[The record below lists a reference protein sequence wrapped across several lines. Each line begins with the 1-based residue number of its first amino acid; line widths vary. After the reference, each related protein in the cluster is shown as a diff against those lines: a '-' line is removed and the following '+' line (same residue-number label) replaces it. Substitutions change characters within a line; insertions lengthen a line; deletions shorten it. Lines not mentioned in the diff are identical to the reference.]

1 MKRLPLILGLIFI
14 SVTVHRVALFSGGG
28 FNGWAVALALAVGVF
43 LSAYFSE
50 MKTTSKPALVA
61 LVAFVLV
68 DGLFNVSE
76 VLKWSVEQGRWDF
89 AIKFSEETSVYI
101 YRFADPL
108 YGIFPTIAAAIL
120 GWLSK
125 AAEKLIVSRKGSWKD
140 RLLNGIVTWIVG
152 ETEENVTQVRKQDT
166 GNLPESTGNFSA
178 LPPWLPYTP
187 KNLKEFKY
195 MIDEGLIILPPGLTG
210 ADLEVNIP
218 SVGTDRTGRNWL
230 MAVNYRDL
238 EPAVPAAAPNGHKGA

>member
-1 MKRLPLILGLIFI
+1 MDAMKRLPLILGLIFI

-28 FNGWAVALALAVGVF
+28 FNGWAVALALAIGVF
-43 LSAYFSE
+43 LSAYFTE

-89 AIKFSEETSVYI
+89 ALKFSEQSSIYI

-108 YGIFPTIAAAIL
+108 YGIFPTLAAAML

-125 AAEKLIVSRKGSWKD
+125 AAEKLIVNRKANWKD
-140 RLLNGIVTWIVG
+140 RLLNGVTDWLLGDAQPTAQNDAKPAPAPAQITAQKTNKTGKINRVSKRDWRKAA
-152 ETEENVTQVRKQDT
+152 VTILRDNPDISGAQLGHKLGASARTGQNIISELEQAGIIHKNGNGWQVR
-166 GNLPESTGNFSA
+166 
-178 LPPWLPYTP
+178 
-187 KNLKEFKY
+187 
-195 MIDEGLIILPPGLTG
+195 
-210 ADLEVNIP
+210 
-218 SVGTDRTGRNWL
+218 
-230 MAVNYRDL
+230 
-238 EPAVPAAAPNGHKGA
+238 

>member
-1 MKRLPLILGLIFI
+1 MKRLPLLLGLIFI

-28 FNGWAVALALAVGVF
+28 FNGWAVALALAIGVF
-43 LSAYFSE
+43 LSAYFTE

-89 AIKFSEETSVYI
+89 ALKFSDQTSVYI

-108 YGIFPTIAAAIL
+108 YGIFPTLAAAML

-125 AAEKLIVSRKGSWKD
+125 AAEKLIVNRKVNWKD
-140 RLLNGIVTWIVG
+140 RLLNGITDWLLGGAQPAAQNDAQNPTPPAQPAAQKSGKNSRVSKRNW
-152 ETEENVTQVRKQDT
+152 RKAAIAILREKPDISGAQL
-166 GNLPESTGNFSA
+166 GHRLGASA
-178 LPPWLPYTP
+178 
-187 KNLKEFKY
+187 
-195 MIDEGLIILPPGLTG
+195 
-210 ADLEVNIP
+210 
-218 SVGTDRTGRNWL
+218 RTGQNIL
-230 MAVNYRDL
+230 NEL
-238 EPAVPAAAPNGHKGA
+238 EQAGVIHRNGHGWEVRG

>member
-28 FNGWAVALALAVGVF
+28 FNGWAVALALAIGVF

-61 LVAFVLV
+61 LIAFVVV

-89 AIKFSEETSVYI
+89 ALKFSEETSIYI

-108 YGIFPTIAAAIL
+108 YGIFPTLAAAML

-125 AAEKLIVSRKGSWKD
+125 SAEKLIVSRKGSWKD
-140 RLLNGIVTWIVG
+140 RLANGLVNWFLGT
-152 ETEENVTQVRKQDT
+152 
-166 GNLPESTGNFSA
+166 LPEGESGQKTTAEKLPETFRAPSD
-178 LPPWLPYTP
+178 LPPWLPQVP
-187 KNLKEFKY
+187 GSLKEFKY
-195 MIDEGLIILPPGLTG
+195 MIDEGIIILPPGLTG
-210 ADLEVNIP
+210 ADLQAHIP

-230 MAVNYRDL
+230 IGVGYRDL
-238 EPAVPAAAPNGHKGA
+238 ESNANGAHQEAR